1 MSTAEIVLLTLAG
14 AVVSILFLLGLGL
27 LLWVGFKLRTE
38 LANLARS
45 NQAVYAETKA
55 AIEKSQGEM
64 LRAIE
69 SARSGF
75 ATIRGETK
83 AILEE
88 HRVKMQGEI
97 AKINADALQMAAK
110 RSIDACVKLEKS
122 VGLLQAVLLQAGEN
136 PGREYGPE
144 DFAPEETS
152 FGTPASQYSVGP
164 TAALDEQAQREEAAQ
179 VEAVQ
184 S

>member
-55 AIEKSQGEM
+55 LVEKSQAEM
-64 LRAIE
+64 LKAIE
-69 SARSGF
+69 SAKGGF
-75 ATIRGETK
+75 AAVRADMKLIFED
-83 AILEE
+83 
-88 HRVKMQGEI
+88 HRQKLQTEI